1 MIRLGSSWYNWIY
14 WSNFETL
21 SDYKSS
27 AMPHL
32 YIIRLA
38 CTKTNSYSDFLTLPP
53 SLPPSLWRS
62 CVVSCINKFGGT
74 LLVVPCV
81 APFWHCLCL
90 AILFLCLNFVRSSS
104 CGTGEIRKAQPI
116 LFSYLTIGKKVR
128 YILFHSTLLRWIVK
142 CAKKKIFP
150 SWTRICVS
158 QLLVGHDVHYSF
170 GQNLRQCG

>member
-38 CTKTNSYSDFLTLPP
+38 CTKTNSYSDFLTLAP
-53 SLPPSLWRS
+53 SLPPFGGVVLCHVSISLAGHSLW
-62 CVVSCINKFGGT
+62 
-74 LLVVPCV
+74 
-81 APFWHCLCL
+81 CL
-90 AILFLCLNFVRSSS
+90 ALRLFGIACVLPFLCLNFVRSSS

-116 LFSYLTIGKKVR
+116 LFSYLTIGKRVR

-142 CAKKKIFP
+142 CAKKKIVP
-150 SWTRICVS
+150 KLDS
-158 QLLVGHDVHYSF
+158 
-170 GQNLRQCG
+170 NLRLPVASWS

>member
-27 AMPHL
+27 AMPRL

-62 CVVSCINKFGGT
+62 FVVSCINKFGGT

-104 CGTGEIRKAQPI
+104 CGTGEKRKAQPI

-150 SWTRICVS
+150 KLDS
-158 QLLVGHDVHYSF
+158 
-170 GQNLRQCG
+170 NLRLPVTSWS